1 MSRNH
6 TMFTQA
12 QSLQWSRAHFLDAKG
27 QVESRLLSRDT
38 DTGAATAL
46 LRFPAGWS
54 GMGLEVLRC
63 QEELLVLDGCL
74 QMGEQGL
81 GPYSYACF
89 PAGYARPEMRC
100 DAGAVAL
107 VMFDV
112 WPELDTAARAFDE
125 RKLVVKPNI
134 FEQGLEAWTENP
146 YSRYLMGTGVHP
158 LREDPDTGEI
168 SILYAALPF
177 RYMAKRWTHTHVQ
190 EMYVLSGEYAIND
203 VGVMG
208 PGAYAWWEPE
218 YVHGPYGSLTG
229 FMMFIRSVGGPL
241 ENIIEPEL
249 IAVDYQ
255 APFQPVITGT
265 PSEVPA
271 PVTLPRNH

>member
-1 MSRNH
+1 
-6 TMFTQA
+6 MFLQV
-12 QSLQWSRAHFLDAKG
+12 QSLSWCGTEFAEAKG
-27 QVESRLLSRDT
+27 RVEARVLSRDAQ
-38 DTGAATAL
+38 TGAATAL
-46 LRFPAGWS
+46 LRFAPGWS
-54 GMGLEVLRC
+54 ADGFEVLRC

-74 QMGEQGL
+74 KTSDQDL

-89 PAGYARPEMRC
+89 PAGYARSGLRSET
-100 DAGAVAL
+100 GAVAL
-107 VMFDV
+107 VMFDAN
-112 WPELDTAARAFDE
+112 PEPDGFARDFDE
-125 RKLVVKPNI
+125 RKLVVKPDI
-134 FEQGLEAWTENP
+134 FSQGLEAWTENP
-146 YSRYLMGTGVHP
+146 YTRYLMGTGVHP

-241 ENIIEPEL
+241 ENIIEKEL
-249 IAVDYQ
+249 IPVDYE
-255 APFQPVITGT
+255 APFRPVYAGNQAA
-265 PSEVPA
+265 SMA
-271 PVTLPRNH
+271 PVTLPRNY